1 MPREARGSKGF
12 ETYHIVVQ
20 GKRTV
25 QLFEDNEDKQLY
37 LEKLGKGCAERGA
50 GLIGYCVLADHV
62 HLLIA
67 ESEGR
72 ISDLMRS
79 VHVMF
84 TDAYRKRYGID
95 SEEPLLRGRFRSEK
109 VESDRRLLEIIRYVH
124 EEPVG
129 LGFCECAEDY
139 KWSSAHLYAEAERGM
154 LPKGKAAEIVKVDT
168 KRVLSILHFGGGYS
182 AFAASKMEES
192 KPVLEEVPESY
203 GRSDAE
209 AKALIEAR
217 LKGPIESLGQWPEEE
232 KRAFL
237 KRVRREDKI
246 GILQLCRL
254 TGMSRGIV
262 QRL

>member
-1 MPREARGSKGF
+1 M
-12 ETYHIVVQ
+12 
-20 GKRTV
+20 
-25 QLFEDNEDKQLY
+25 
-37 LEKLGKGCAERGA
+37 
-50 GLIGYCVLADHV
+50 

-67 ESEGR
+67 ENEGR

-84 TDAYRKRYGID
+84 TDAYRKHHGID

-124 EEPVG
+124 EEPVR

-237 KRVRREDKI
+237 KRLRREDKI